1 MRGCILKVNSEELGV
16 VIDSMFVYYFV
27 DPDPGVEIFYA
38 NV

>member
-1 MRGCILKVNSEELGV
+1 MRGCILEVNSGGLGV

-27 DPDPGVEIFYA
+27 DPDLGVEIFYA